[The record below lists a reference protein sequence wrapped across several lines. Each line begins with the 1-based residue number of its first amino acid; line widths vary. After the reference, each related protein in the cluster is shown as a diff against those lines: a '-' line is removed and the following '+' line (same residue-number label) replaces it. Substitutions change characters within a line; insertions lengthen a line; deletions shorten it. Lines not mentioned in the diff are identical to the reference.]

1 MDREKKKRMARAAAV
16 LLGLALLL
24 ALFVFVLHPP
34 CLILKCTGF
43 FCAGCGG
50 QRMVFDLLRGDF
62 SGAFRHNP
70 FLFFALPLAGVYCVW
85 EAARYIEKKPPLYKR
100 KGILLIAVAVSVLAV
115 LFTVL
120 RNLPGFGFLGP
131 G

>member
-1 MDREKKKRMARAAAV
+1 MDRERKKRAARAAAV
-16 LLGLALLL
+16 LLGLGALL
-24 ALFVFVLHPP
+24 ALLVFVLRPP

-50 QRMVFDLLRGDF
+50 QRMVLDLLRGDLA
-62 SGAFRHNP
+62 GAFHHNP
-70 FLFFALPLAGVYCVW
+70 FLFFLLPLAGIYCVW

-100 KGILLIAVAVSVLAV
+100 KGFLILVAVVSVLAV
-115 LFTVL
+115 IFMIL

>member
-1 MDREKKKRMARAAAV
+1 MDREKKRRAARAAAV
-16 LLGLALLL
+16 LLGLGLLL
-24 ALFVFVLHPP
+24 ALFVFVLRPP

-50 QRMVFDLLRGDF
+50 QRMVSDLLRGDF

-70 FLFFALPLAGVYCVW
+70 FLFFVLPLTGAYCVW
-85 EAARYIEKKPPLYKR
+85 EAARYIGKKPPLYKR
-100 KGILLIAVAVSVLAV
+100 RGFLIAAAAVSVLAV
-115 LFTVL
+115 LFTIL
-120 RNLPGFGFLGP
+120 RNLPGFAFLGP